1 MCIRDSLDTPLV
13 GAISG
18 TAAGAGLS
26 LVSACDLAVAGESV
40 NFTMAYTAAGLTPD
54 ASSTFH
60 LPRSIGKKRAMELML
75 TNRVLSS
82 KEALDWGLI
91 NSVVTDDSVND
102 EAEKLARKL
111 ANGPTKAMPELKICL
126 DKHFLM
132 DWRRK
137 WKKSHKY
144 LLNNLKEMMG

>member
-1 MCIRDSLDTPLV
+1 MLGYLHAALGKIDHLDTPLV

-60 LPRSIGKKRAMELML
+60 LPRSIGKKSDG
-75 TNRVLSS
+75 TNAY
-82 KEALDWGLI
+82 K
-91 NSVVTDDSVND
+91 
-102 EAEKLARKL
+102 
-111 ANGPTKAMPELKICL
+111 
-126 DKHFLM
+126 
-132 DWRRK
+132 
-137 WKKSHKY
+137 
-144 LLNNLKEMMG
+144 